1 MKSFVL
7 IILSTLLVTVSGIGC
22 KSRKAKL
29 DCAQALTS
37 YPKEVLTEVSENLAS
52 FEFLS
57 MRAKANYTQGQNSNS
72 FGMNI
77 KMQKD
82 SFVWVSI
89 VAVIELARA
98 YITPDTFVL
107 LDRFNKKYYKGAIQD
122 LEKFTGQNLSLSQ
135 LQNLLISNPI
145 YGITLFEKNNDEL
158 RKDHLKYESDGIVN
172 RVELS
177 GCYRSIS
184 SEFTTTTDSKKVVV
198 DYQNFSKEKDLG
210 YVGNQ
215 ININANG
222 AGKSFNFL
230 MEYTSISTAEFD
242 PIVFI
247 IPSRYEKGN

>member
-1 MKSFVL
+1 MKRFVA
-7 IILSTLLVTVSGIGC
+7 IALSTFLLTLTGVGC

-29 DCAQALTS
+29 DCAQALTK
-37 YPKEVLTEVSENLAS
+37 YPKDVKVEVAENLAS

-57 MRAKANYTQGQNSNS
+57 MRAKAKYTQGQNSNS

-82 SFVWVSI
+82 SFVWVSV
-89 VAVIELARA
+89 VAVIEVARA

-122 LEKFTGQNLSLSQ
+122 LERFTGQNLSLSQ

-145 YGITLFEKNNDEL
+145 YGIELFEKNNDEL
-158 RKDHLKYESDGIVN
+158 RKDHLKYENAGIVN

-177 GCYRSIS
+177 GCYRSMS
-184 SEFTTTTDSKKVVV
+184 SEFTTTTDAKKVVV

-210 YVGNQ
+210 FVGNQ

-222 AGKSFNFL
+222 AVKSFDFL
-230 MEYTSISTAEFD
+230 MEYTSISTADFD

-247 IPSRYEKGN
+247 IPSRYAKGN